1 MKIIIKALTICF
13 IIIAM
18 LIIASFFYIGTP
30 KIVNLNNIND
40 EQKNIILK
48 GLNLQYI
55 PKDIEIISIEVPKI
69 NIGPYYYINYSINSS
84 EKEKFVKENNIN
96 KRGYSDIKE
105 IKEKENK
112 IYYNQILTQENDL
125 KGIERVIKEFI

>member
-1 MKIIIKALTICF
+1 MKIIIKTLTICF

-30 KIVNLNNIND
+30 KIVNLTNIND

-55 PKDIEIISIEVPKI
+55 PKDIKIISIEVPKI

-125 KGIERVIKEFI
+125 KGIESVIKDQ